1 MPRMQHQVTLSRA
14 DRDELHGILRRGTA
28 SAYTQR
34 RARVLLKT
42 DRTRQPRLTDVQVAD
57 ACEVSPR
64 LVARARAA
72 WCATGRQSM
81 DRRPRLTSGQTPRLD
96 PAQETRVI
104 AATCGEPPAGQARW
118 SLRQLADRVV
128 ELEIVP
134 AISHETVRRT
144 LKKTASSRGGTNG
157 L

>member
-14 DRDELHGILRRGTA
+14 DRDHLTGLIRRGTA

-42 DRTRQPRLTDVQVAD
+42 DRGGPRLTDAQVAD

-72 WCATGRQSM
+72 WCADGRQSLM
-81 DRRPRLTSGQTPRLD
+81 RTPRVTPGRASLLD
-96 PAQETRVI
+96 PAQETRLI
-104 AATCGEPPAGQARW
+104 AAACGTPPPGQARW
-118 SLRQLADRVV
+118 SLRQLAERVV
-128 ELEIVP
+128 ELEITDT
-134 AISHETVRRT
+134 ISHETVRQT
-144 LKKTASSRGGTNG
+144 LKKTTSSRG
-157 L
+157 

>member
-1 MPRMQHQVTLSRA
+1 MPRMQHQVTLSPD
-14 DRDELHGILRRGTA
+14 DRDHLTGILRRGRA

-42 DRTRQPRLTDVQVAD
+42 DRHGPRLPDTAVAD
-57 ACEVSPR
+57 ACEVSVR
-64 LVARARAA
+64 LVARARAQ
-72 WCATGRQSM
+72 WCADGRQSL
-81 DRRPRLTSGQTPRLD
+81 DRTPRVTPGRQPLLD

-104 AATCGEPPAGQARW
+104 AATCGAPPAGQARW

-134 AISHETVRRT
+134 AISHETVRQA
-144 LKKTASSRGGTNG
+144 LKKTTSNRG
-157 L
+157 